1 MEGIGTQAR
10 SYLPKRNRVIQ
21 YEIVVNNNSIKFI
34 IHNYTNRV
42 ETVNL

>member
-1 MEGIGTQAR
+1 MEATGTQVR
-10 SYLPKRNRVIQ
+10 FYLPKRNRVIQ

-34 IHNYTNRV
+34 IHNYSNRV